1 LEDVIITNKNDV
13 KTYVTEIVEVK
24 DPDGQ
29 TYQTTF
35 LSFLKNGVYSV
46 TYRVTDNFGNASEI
60 TRTVTVDDYSAPV
73 LEVRETLAGV
83 VGNTLD
89 ISVLKVTDFGA
100 VTLAVTVSK
109 DGKNYYVGTK
119 AETFKP
125 TESGVYTVT
134 YKATDEG
141 GLSTTKTA
149 TLTVTE
155 PVEEPNATAG
165 GCASFVDGAAATFV
179 VLTLLGMAVIVKR
192 KNA

>member
-1 LEDVIITNKNDV
+1 DVTVTNVNAI
-13 KTYVTEIVEVK
+13 KTYVTEIAEVK

-35 LSFLKNGVYSV
+35 LSFLKNGTYSI

-60 TRTVTVDDYSAPV
+60 VRTVQVNDYSAPEFTV
-73 LEVRETLAGV
+73 NETLDGV
-83 VGNTLD
+83 VGKTLD
-89 ISVLKVTDFGA
+89 IRVLSAKDFGA
-100 VTLAVTVSK
+100 ITWSVTIAK
-109 DGKNYYVGTK
+109 DGKNYYVGKK

-125 TESGVYTVT
+125 TEAGVYTIT

-155 PVEEPNATAG
+155 PVEEPQETAG
-165 GCASFVDGAAATFV
+165 GCTATVETATALAAVMALAFVAT
-179 VLTLLGMAVIVKR
+179 VIKR
-192 KNA
+192 KKA